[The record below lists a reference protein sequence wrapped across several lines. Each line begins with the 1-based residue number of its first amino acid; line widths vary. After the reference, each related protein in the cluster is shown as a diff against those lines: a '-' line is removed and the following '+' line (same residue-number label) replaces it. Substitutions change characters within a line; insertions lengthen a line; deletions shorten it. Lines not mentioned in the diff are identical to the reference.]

1 MKQFEK
7 IFNTESEVAD
17 FGREIGRNCSPG
29 NVYALIGNLGT
40 GKTTLTKYIAE
51 GLGVEESI
59 TSPTFNIVKSYYSG
73 RIPLHH
79 FDVYRLGSSD
89 EFFDIGGEEYLE
101 GDGVC
106 VIEWADLIS
115 DVLPESAKIIEISWP
130 SDAKVDERIYR
141 CSF

>member
-1 MKQFEK
+1 MKEFEK

-17 FGREIGRNCSPG
+17 FGREIGRTCSQG
-29 NVYALIGNLGT
+29 DVYALIGDLGT

-89 EFFDIGGEEYLE
+89 EFFDIGG
-101 GDGVC
+101 VC

-115 DVLPESAKIIEISWP
+115 GVLPESTKIIEIRWP
-130 SDAKVDERIYR
+130 SGAKVDERIYR

>member
-1 MKQFEK
+1 MKKFEK
-7 IFNTESEVAD
+7 VFKTESEVAD
-17 FGREIGRNCSPG
+17 FGREIGRNCSTG
-29 NVYALIGNLGT
+29 AVYALIGDLGT

-73 RIPLHH
+73 RLPLHH

-115 DVLPESAKIIEISWP
+115 DVLPESAKVIEITWS

>member
-1 MKQFEK
+1 MKKFEK
-7 IFNTESEVAD
+7 VFNTESEVAD
-17 FGREIGRNCSPG
+17 FGREIGRTCSQG
-29 NVYALIGNLGT
+29 DVYALIGDLGT

-73 RIPLHH
+73 RIPIHH

-89 EFFDIGGEEYLE
+89 EFFDIGGDEYLE
-101 GDGVC
+101 ADGVC

-115 DVLPESAKIIEISWP
+115 DVLPESTKIIEISWL

>member
-1 MKQFEK
+1 MKEFEK

-29 NVYALIGNLGT
+29 NVYALIGDLGT

-89 EFFDIGGEEYLE
+89 EFFDIGGDEYLE

-115 DVLPESAKIIEISWP
+115 DVLPENTKIIEISWI

>member
-1 MKQFEK
+1 MNKIEK
-7 IFNTESEVAD
+7 IFKTESEVAD
-17 FGREIGRNCSPG
+17 FGREIGRTCSRG
-29 NVYALIGNLGT
+29 TVFALIGDLGT

-89 EFFDIGGEEYLE
+89 EFFDIGGEEYLD

-106 VIEWADLIS
+106 VVEWADLIS
-115 DVLPESAKIIEISWP
+115 DVIPQDAKIIEITWP
-130 SDAKVDERIYR
+130 PCGNVDERI
-141 CSF
+141 CECLF

>member
-1 MKQFEK
+1 MNKFEK
-7 IFNTESEVAD
+7 IFKTESEVAD
-17 FGREIGRNCSPG
+17 FGREIGRTCSRG
-29 NVYALIGNLGT
+29 TVFALIGDLGT

-89 EFFDIGGEEYLE
+89 EFFDIGGEEYLD

-115 DVLPESAKIIEISWP
+115 DVIPQDAKIIEITWP
-130 SDAKVDERIYR
+130 PCGNVDERIYK
-141 CSF
+141 CLF

>member
-1 MKQFEK
+1 MKEFEK

-17 FGREIGRNCSPG
+17 FGREIGRTCSQG
-29 NVYALIGNLGT
+29 DVYALIGDLGT

-89 EFFDIGGEEYLE
+89 EFFDIG
-101 GDGVC
+101 DGVC

-115 DVLPESAKIIEISWP
+115 GVLPESTKIIEIRWP
-130 SDAKVDERIYR
+130 SGAKVDERIYR

>member
-1 MKQFEK
+1 MKKFEK
-7 IFNTESEVAD
+7 VFNTESEVAD
-17 FGREIGRNCSPG
+17 FGRGIGRTCSPG
-29 NVYALIGNLGT
+29 DVYALIGDLGT

-89 EFFDIGGEEYLE
+89 EFFDIGGDEYLE

-115 DVLPESAKIIEISWP
+115 DVLLENTKIIEISWL